1 MPANTLSLQH
11 TGDIRPYIP
20 LTPGRLHATEKRS
33 TSAHKAKACMKKFF
47 LILTI
52 ALLAIGGTAQAQR
65 SAHAFG
71 AHFGGSTIDL
81 EYQNHRSQ
89 QSFLDITAGVFDL
102 DKGFCGQMTFNRY
115 FRQWANW
122 TPDFATW
129 KFWGGLGGGLGFYD
143 AKHGDD
149 GFFFGPVAVLGFGF
163 TLKDAPLTFGID
175 YRPMVA
181 FNVGDDFSILD
192 RGFRNLG
199 VTLTYRF

>member
-20 LTPGRLHATEKRS
+20 LTPGRLQANEKRS
-33 TSAHKAKACMKKFF
+33 TSAHKARTCMKKFF

-122 TPDFATW
+122 TPRA
-129 KFWGGLGGGLGFYD
+129 Y
-143 AKHGDD
+143 
-149 GFFFGPVAVLGFGF
+149 P
-163 TLKDAPLTFGID
+163 
-175 YRPMVA
+175 
-181 FNVGDDFSILD
+181 D
-192 RGFRNLG
+192 RGPLSRRSNRRNAG
-199 VTLTYRF
+199 SH